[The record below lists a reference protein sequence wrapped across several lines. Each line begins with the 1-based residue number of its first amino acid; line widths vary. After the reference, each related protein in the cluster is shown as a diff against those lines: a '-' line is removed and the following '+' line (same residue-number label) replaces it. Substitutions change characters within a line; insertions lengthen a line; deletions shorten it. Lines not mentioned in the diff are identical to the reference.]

1 VQTIQTL
8 ARELSAALV
17 HGKRTDGSEY
27 VFLGDA
33 PKHQWMRDVIRTV
46 HGDKL
51 PDDTTYKFIERC
63 ADAIAE
69 ADQGTEPMDS
79 IYEIE
84 SDIYTHEL
92 TAWLHARADHLAY
105 VDEVIEEIGRACIGS
120 ASDLLMAA
128 QAKQI
133 QEVGSALVSEL
144 EKLVEVKQ

>member
-1 VQTIQTL
+1 MHTIQTL

-17 HGKRTDGSEY
+17 HGKRIDGTDY

-33 PKHQWMRDVIRTV
+33 PKHQWMRDVIQAV

-69 ADQGTEPMDS
+69 TDQGEELMDS

-84 SDIYTHEL
+84 ADIYTHEL

-128 QAKQI
+128 QVRQI